1 MVSGRLVRLVGVL
14 TLLAHFDAWAQPP
27 SPPAQPP
34 RPPAP
39 EAPAPRPE
47 TPAEEAEEEGEKE
60 AGEQEALEIQ
70 ETVIVTATRS
80 DRRLQ
85 DEPLR
90 VEVIGREEI
99 EEKALMTPGSVAML
113 LGETTGLRVQT
124 TAPSIG
130 AANVR
135 IQGLRGRYSQLLADG
150 LPLYG
155 AAGDSF
161 SLLQVPP
168 LDLGQVEIIK
178 GAASALYGSSALGGV
193 INLVSRRPDETATQA
208 LVNVTSQTGRD
219 ATVFAGVEPRAG
231 WSWTL
236 LGGYHGQERQDLDE
250 DGWADLPE
258 YDRGVA
264 RPRLFFDNGRGR
276 SLFLTGGLIVEN
288 RDGGTLPGAMAP
300 DGLPFREALDTRRG
314 DGGGA
319 WRALMGERLLSVRG
333 SVSRLNQ
340 TRQFGDNVERTARD
354 TWFGEGSL
362 SGTHGAQTWVV
373 GAAIS
378 QDHLEHRELP
388 DFSYRFTAPGVF
400 IQDDVVLGD
409 RATVAAG
416 MRVDAHSEYGALISP
431 RVSLLARPASRWTMR
446 VSAGGGAYAP
456 TPFTEETDETG
467 LARLEPLGDLDAER
481 AVSGSADVSWAA
493 GAFEV
498 TATLFGSRVF
508 SPVQLIDVSD
518 TRVAL
523 RNAEGS
529 ADTWGTELLARY
541 RRGAWMAM
549 ATHAFTSAREDDP
562 DTGERRRVPLTP
574 DHVASFNLMWEDDDV
589 GRAGFETYFIGR
601 QPLEDNPYRASGK
614 AYVLFG
620 FLVERAIGPLRA
632 FLNLENVG
640 NVRQTRTDPLVRP
653 ARLPDGRWTVD
664 AWAPLDGF
672 VVNGGVRL
680 RFPVR

>member
-1 MVSGRLVRLVGVL
+1 MTVRPRTIGILCTLALLVPFSG
-14 TLLAHFDAWAQPP
+14 WAQAL
-27 SPPAQPP
+27 PPAGQPP
-34 RPPAP
+34 RPQAPQPAP
-39 EAPAPRPE
+39 E
-47 TPAEEAEEEGEKE
+47 PAEAEREEGAEEGE
-60 AGEQEALEIQ
+60 EQEALEVE

-193 INLVSRRPDETATQA
+193 INLVSRRPGETSTQA
-208 LVNVTSQTGRD
+208 LFNVTSQTGRD
-219 ATVFAGVEPRAG
+219 ATVFAGAAPRAG

-236 LGGYHGQERQDLDE
+236 LGGYHGQERQDLDD
-250 DGWADLPE
+250 DGWADLPA

-264 RPRLFFDNGRGR
+264 RPRVFFDNGRGR
-276 SLFLTGGLIVEN
+276 SLFLTGGFIAEDL
-288 RDGGTLPGAMAP
+288 DGGIMPGAFAP
-300 DGLPFREALDTRRG
+300 DGSPFREALDTRRG
-314 DGGGA
+314 DAGAA
-319 WRALMGERLLSVRG
+319 WRALLGERLLSVRG
-333 SVSRLNQ
+333 SFSRLNQ
-340 TRQFGDNVERTARD
+340 ARHFGAVTERTSRD
-354 TWFGEGSL
+354 TWFGETSLAGSR
-362 SGTHGAQTWVV
+362 GAHTWVV
-373 GAAIS
+373 GAAVS
-378 QDHLEHRELP
+378 QDHLQHRDLP
-388 DFSYRFTAPGVF
+388 GFSYRFTAPGVF
-400 IQDDVVLGD
+400 AQDEVVLGD

-416 MRVDAHSEYGALISP
+416 VRVDAHSEYGALVSP
-431 RVSLLARPASRWTMR
+431 RVSLLARPASRWTLR

-467 LARLEPLGDLDAER
+467 LARLEPIRDLDAER

-493 GAFEV
+493 GALEV
-498 TATLFGSRVF
+498 IGTFFGSRVV

-518 TRVAL
+518 VRVAL
-523 RNAEGS
+523 SNADGS
-529 ADTWGTELLARY
+529 TDTWGTELSARY
-541 RRGAWMAM
+541 RRGHWLGMAG
-549 ATHAFTSAREDDP
+549 HAFTSAREDDP
-562 DTGERRRVPLTP
+562 DTGARRPVPLTP
-574 DHVASFNLMWEDDDV
+574 RHVASFNAMWEDEDV
-589 GRAGFETYFIGR
+589 GRAGVELYVTGR
-601 QPLEDNPYRASGK
+601 QPLEDNPYRTRSRT
-614 AYVLFG
+614 YVLFG
-620 FLVERAIGPLRA
+620 FLFERAFGPLRA
-632 FLNLENVG
+632 FVNLENVG

-664 AWAPLDGF
+664 AWAPLEGF
-672 VVNGGVRL
+672 VANAGVR
-680 RFPVR
+680 VRLGR